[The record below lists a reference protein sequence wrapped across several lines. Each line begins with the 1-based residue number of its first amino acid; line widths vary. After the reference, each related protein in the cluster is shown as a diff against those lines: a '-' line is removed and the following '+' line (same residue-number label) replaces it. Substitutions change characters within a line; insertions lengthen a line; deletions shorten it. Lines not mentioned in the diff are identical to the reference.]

1 MITSDEQE
9 KERIR
14 KIHEDRKLRRIED
27 WPKMEKEIIESLPPL
42 FQLNLSKLEEKDV
55 IKEYTLTEKGVYISG
70 NVGTGKTMFILF
82 LVINYL
88 KNKWCEEIKRP
99 SFIFTTTVSLLSQF
113 KRCISNTS
121 EVNESDL
128 FTKYSEVDILILDD
142 FGGERITEW
151 SYGIFYE
158 IIDFRYSHMKKTLF
172 TSNFNLPKLAE
183 RLGDDRIPSR
193 IQEMCEIFEK
203 EGIDF
208 RSKL

>member
-1 MITSDEQE
+1 MSTSDEQE

-27 WPKMEKEIIESLPPL
+27 WPKMEKEIIESLPLL
-42 FQLNLSKLEEKDV
+42 FQLNLSTLEEKDV

-82 LVINYL
+82 LVIQYL

-113 KRCISNTS
+113 KKCISNTS
-121 EVNESDL
+121 EINESDL

-158 IIDFRYSHMKKTLF
+158 IIDFRHSNMKKTLF